1 MKFRLKDLVENK
13 NDIVSH
19 LFLNSITWEFA
30 EKNKPKTNEEYENK
44 TFNIQLLIDGE
55 EFDINK
61 WLETFRNNYFVYLR
75 AEAQKLLA
83 EKLSDK
89 ACDISNLL
97 EDIHSKVKSLE
108 DSINWEDV
116 LVKK

>member
-1 MKFRLKDLVENK
+1 MEFRLKDLVENK

-19 LFLNSITWEFA
+19 LFLNSIIWEFV
-30 EKNKPKTNEEYENK
+30 EKNKPKTDEEYENN
-44 TFNIQLLIDGE
+44 TFDIQLLIDGE
-55 EFDINK
+55 EFDIK
-61 WLETFRNNYFVYLR
+61 QWVESFKEKYFEYLR
-75 AEAQKLLA
+75 AEAQELLA

-89 ACDISNLL
+89 ARDISNLL